1 MAKNYSSPKRRW
13 ILRETQQPESHCQ
26 PGRYLENNNITR
38 DMLDCRYRIS
48 APWIATNGPWNG
60 VHMTANEHMVACLVY
75 RWSSNV
81 LLISQEITLIM
92 GTSESEKKAEHHSEE
107 PVPPN
112 YSQMAAEHGGS
123 LYMFLI
129 TQTDA
134 AYSHSSVCVCVC
146 LFIIRVIENWAFC
159 S

>member
-81 LLISQEITLIM
+81 LLISQQITLIM
-92 GTSESEKKAEHHSEE
+92 GTSESEEKAYTT
-107 PVPPN
+107 PK
-112 YSQMAAEHGGS
+112 SQCH
-123 LYMFLI
+123 
-129 TQTDA
+129 QTTLKWQQNIMDA
-134 AYSHSSVCVCVC
+134 STCFVSNRTNAVYNHSSVCVCVY
-146 LFIIRVIENWAFC
+146 LFIIRVIQVWLEC
-159 S
+159 